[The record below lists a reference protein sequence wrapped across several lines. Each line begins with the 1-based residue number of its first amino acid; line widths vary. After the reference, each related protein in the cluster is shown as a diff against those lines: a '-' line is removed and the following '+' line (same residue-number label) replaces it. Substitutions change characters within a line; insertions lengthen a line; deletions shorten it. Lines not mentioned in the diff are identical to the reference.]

1 MGGGTRGPI
10 REEYRRLFSRSWIY
24 ITYYELWWLLVD
36 QQQFFLLLTGFKL
49 WLEFSGHNFDFYF
62 ETIVTQS
69 KIGLQWTAW
78 FNLGL
83 KTELF

>member
-1 MGGGTRGPI
+1 M
-10 REEYRRLFSRSWIY
+10 S
-24 ITYYELWWLLVD
+24 LVTGIIILGWC
-36 QQQFFLLLTGFKL
+36 FCLTGFKL
-49 WLEFSGHNFDFYF
+49 WLEYSGHNFDFHY
-62 ETIVTQS
+62 EPIVTQS